1 MPVGVVHTAL
11 DDGHFGRKTA
21 EKQWGR
27 RGVGTVVGHL
37 QNRQGTGIRTVSH
50 VLLLVRL
57 GVASEQ
63 DAGCAIGQQ
72 DGHRVVVDL
81 GEQTAFCVRRRSY
94 DVCIECW
101 QKERKEI
108 ERELHPRSSDTA
120 YNDRSWQGKGKES
133 DEDSNRV
140 KEAAQREHQE
150 CPLQAPRS

>member
-1 MPVGVVHTAL
+1 MSVGVVHTAL
-11 DDGHFGRKTA
+11 DDGHFGRNTA

-37 QNRQGTGIRTVSH
+37 QNRQGTGIRTVRH

-72 DGHRVVVDL
+72 DGHGVVVDL

-94 DVCIECW
+94 TVRDGSNAPSPLPSFSSAPA
-101 QKERKEI
+101 RMAPLTS
-108 ERELHPRSSDTA
+108 RDLSGYASTSRRSI
-120 YNDRSWQGKGKES
+120 
-133 DEDSNRV
+133 
-140 KEAAQREHQE
+140 
-150 CPLQAPRS
+150 L

>member
-37 QNRQGTGIRTVSH
+37 QNRQGTGIRTVRH
-50 VLLLVRL
+50 VLFLVRL

-72 DGHRVVVDL
+72 DGHGVVVDL
-81 GEQTAFCVRRRSY
+81 GEQTAFCVRQRSYNVRDGSNAPSSPPSFSSAPARMAPLTSRDLPGYASTSRRS
-94 DVCIECW
+94 I
-101 QKERKEI
+101 
-108 ERELHPRSSDTA
+108 L
-120 YNDRSWQGKGKES
+120 
-133 DEDSNRV
+133 
-140 KEAAQREHQE
+140 
-150 CPLQAPRS
+150 